1 MTTRMDRAELERRAE
16 AAVRARWGRHPE
28 LDDLLVIAREAVELE
43 LRAGTTPEYLPY
55 YALARALGDCRDH
68 LRMVARQD
76 PTRRPLIATSRRTD
90 SVHVTFRVP
99 AELLAAAIRKYP
111 RGSLSQSIR
120 AALEAA
126 VGE

>member
-1 MTTRMDRAELERRAE
+1 MDNRAELERRAE
-16 AAVRARWGRHPE
+16 AAVLARWGRHRE

-43 LRAGTTPEYLPY
+43 MRAGTAPEHLAQ

-76 PTRRPLIATSRRTD
+76 PMRRPLVATSRRTD

-99 AELLAAAIRKYP
+99 ADLLSAVLKRYP
-111 RGSLSQSIR
+111 AGSLSQSLR

-126 VGE
+126 CE

>member
-1 MTTRMDRAELERRAE
+1 MMDRAELERRAE
-16 AAVRARWGRHPE
+16 ASVRARWGRHPE

-43 LRAGTTPEYLPY
+43 LRAGTAPEYLPY
-55 YALARALGDCRDH
+55 YALARAMRDCIDY
-68 LRMVARQD
+68 LRMITRQD
-76 PTRRPLIATSRRTD
+76 PTRRPLVATSRRTD

-126 VGE
+126 CHE

>member
-1 MTTRMDRAELERRAE
+1 MDRAELERMAQS
-16 AAVRARWGRHPE
+16 AVLARWGRHRE
-28 LDDLLVIAREAVELE
+28 IDDLLVIAREAVELE
-43 LRAGTTPEYLPY
+43 LRAGTAPDRLAQYS
-55 YALARALGDCRDH
+55 LARALGDCRDH

>member
-1 MTTRMDRAELERRAE
+1 MMHRAELERMAQS
-16 AAVRARWGRHPE
+16 AVLARWGRNRE

-43 LRAGTTPEYLPY
+43 MRAGTAPEHLAQ

-76 PTRRPLIATSRRTD
+76 PMRRPLVATSRRTD

-99 AELLAAAIRKYP
+99 ADLLAAAIRKYP

-126 VGE
+126 AGE

>member
-1 MTTRMDRAELERRAE
+1 M

-43 LRAGTTPEYLPY
+43 LRAGTAPDRLAQYS
-55 YALARALGDCRDH
+55 LARALGDCRDH

-99 AELLAAAIRKYP
+99 ADLLAAAIRKYP

-126 VGE
+126 CHE

>member
-1 MTTRMDRAELERRAE
+1 MTTRMDRAELERRAM

-43 LRAGTTPEYLPY
+43 LRAGTAPDRLAQYS
-55 YALARALGDCRDH
+55 LARALGDCRDH

-99 AELLAAAIRKYP
+99 ADLLAAAIRKYP

-126 VGE
+126 CHE

>member
-1 MTTRMDRAELERRAE
+1 MDRAELERRAE
-16 AAVRARWGRHPE
+16 AAVLARWGRHRE

-43 LRAGTTPEYLPY
+43 MRAGTAPEHLAQ

-76 PTRRPLIATSRRTD
+76 PMRRPLVATSRRTD

-99 AELLAAAIRKYP
+99 ADLLSAVLKRYP
-111 RGSLSQSIR
+111 AGSLSQSLR

-126 VGE
+126 CE

>member
-1 MTTRMDRAELERRAE
+1 M
-16 AAVRARWGRHPE
+16 AAVLARWGRHRE

-43 LRAGTTPEYLPY
+43 MRAGTAPEHLAQ

-76 PTRRPLIATSRRTD
+76 PMRRPLVATSRRTD

-99 AELLAAAIRKYP
+99 ADLLSAVLKRYP
-111 RGSLSQSIR
+111 AGSLSQSLR

-126 VGE
+126 CE